1 MSTQGSQDARG
12 SLAVGAIVAILI
24 IAAVATLGY
33 YQFEVAN
40 STSTTTT
47 TSTASV
53 TCPSAA
59 CANVNITAG
68 AGIAPPGYTAG
79 EKTTFGFSPDTVVV
93 VIGVNNTVYW
103 TNEDAGAHTVTSDTA
118 GLFDSGTSGPLTT
131 QGGTFQFTF
140 TTPGTYTYH
149 CSFHSWMQGTV
160 IVKAST
166 GSSSTTTGST
176 TSTAAQSSAT
186 QTSTTST

>member
-1 MSTQGSQDARG
+1 MSTQGSQDAKG

-24 IAAVATLGY
+24 ISAVATLGY

-47 TSTASV
+47 TSAPSV

-59 CANVNITAG
+59 CAPVNITSG

-166 GSSSTTTGST
+166 GSSSTTTGSAT
-176 TSTAAQSSAT
+176 T

>member
-1 MSTQGSQDARG
+1 MSTQSKQDARG
-12 SLAVGAIVAILI
+12 SVAVGAVVAILI
-24 IAAVATLGY
+24 VAAVATLGY

-40 STSTTTT
+40 STSSTTT

-53 TCPSAA
+53 TCPSAS
-59 CANVNITAG
+59 CAPVNITAG
-68 AGIAPPGYTAG
+68 AGIAPTGYTAG
-79 EKTTFGFSPDTVVV
+79 EKTTFGFSPDTVTV

-160 IVKAST
+160 IVKTSA
-166 GSSSTTTGST
+166 GSSSTTTGSA
-176 TSTAAQSSAT
+176 SSSAT